1 MPAAPGHQ
9 QMPRPQ
15 EVFISYSRKDK
26 EFVHRL
32 DESLK
37 SRSREAWVDW
47 EDIRPTEDFMQ
58 AIYGAI
64 EGADTFLFVLT
75 PDSVTSIV
83 CGREIAHAAAHNK
96 RMVPIEA
103 REVDAAAVPEPL
115 AKLNWISFWR
125 DGDDFE
131 KATDTLISALDTDLD
146 WVHAHTRLLTRA
158 IEWENK
164 GKNNSFVLRGED
176 LRAAEQWLAEAGAE
190 KERHPTTLQTEYII
204 ASRRAAVRRQR
215 IISGAVS
222 FALIVSIVL
231 TIIAL
236 TQRHQAV
243 EQKNIADQQRA
254 EAERQLRLT
263 LAGELANNTVHA
275 LTVDPERGILLALEA
290 ASASYLAN
298 KSLTSEAEDALHL
311 ALQAS
316 RVRLVLSD
324 HQGIVSS
331 AAYSPDGRRVA
342 TADSSRVQL
351 WDAVSGQPVGPAHIG
366 QVLGIAFSPDGTY
379 LAVAGKDAIAR
390 VWEVASG
397 REVRSFSGH
406 TEYLWS
412 VAFSPDG
419 KRLAAA
425 SHDGTA
431 SIWDVASGQRLN
443 TMRGHK
449 GPVFAI
455 AFSPDGKSLA
465 SASEDATA
473 KIWDS
478 ASGRELHSLA
488 SGGMAVRDVAFSPN
502 GKRLAMASFDKT
514 VKIWDAVS
522 GRDLLSLEGNSSS
535 VFGVAF
541 SPDGK
546 RVAAAGLDKSVRV
559 WDAASGKAQLTL
571 LGHTDIVT
579 HVAFSPDGDR
589 LLSASADST
598 ARSWD
603 LTSSSELPTLSGHT
617 GEVRDVVFSPDGA
630 HVASASADA
639 TARVWALDTGRE
651 LRAIIGHQAAVNGV
665 AFSPDGKRLAT
676 ASADQSARVWN
687 IATGRQVLAL
697 LGNKGE
703 VNGIAFSHDGTRLA
717 TASSDGTAR
726 LWDAATGRALSSFV
740 GHVGKVVSV
749 DFNPDGSRLVTTDEG
764 SEGRRGATKV
774 WDVASGRELLDLQG
788 DYLWVSRAVFSA
800 DGKHI
805 ATAGTSP
812 PFPVKVWDVH
822 SGKELLTLSGHVA
835 GVLSVALSPDGKR
848 IATSGYY
855 GATKIW
861 DAGDGR
867 ELFSLSGH
875 ATAVNAIVFSP
886 NGKRLATAGS
896 DWTVRTYVMDP
907 DDLIALA
914 ESRVTRPLTPEEC
927 KRYLPTQDCSQTVSS
942 LVWAGKELLR
952 LGELEAAT
960 VKFQHALDRSGTPDS
975 GPKAKMTIVALLL
988 MEGRERA
995 ELADLDGATALLER
1009 ARRLDPSL
1017 GFEAG
1022 SEARRIAA
1030 IGLAA
1035 RGERLVSLDRAPEA
1049 IESLERAVTLDSL
1062 NDRAYLALGRAY
1074 RNTKA
1079 YDMAI
1084 ANFRKAAE
1092 IHRTALSYSELGES
1106 YRLKKDYKQA
1116 REQLKMAISL
1126 DPEGEWPRRVLG
1138 ITLRETGE
1146 YAEASAKLNEAI
1158 KIRPTKWG
1166 YVELARTYRLQGDY
1180 VHTLE
1185 SISKAKGIDPNFV
1198 EAYELAASI
1207 QHDNLSNFEAAYQEY
1222 RKALE
1227 IGLSDEGDKAD
1238 LAEATL
1244 TSGRFKEARL
1254 LASDLLRAPAT
1265 TTELSLGGQLAMR
1278 FIVASSLLL
1287 GGEPEAGAKKL
1298 KELRDYYKTLP
1309 VGFVQSWDYRGTRN
1323 FVMQHPMNQA
1333 IRTKLIGALDMLE
1346 KGEKAARTS
1355 GAEGR

>member
-190 KERHPTTLQTEYII
+190 KER
-204 ASRRAAVRRQR
+204 
-215 IISGAVS
+215 
-222 FALIVSIVL
+222 
-231 TIIAL
+231 
-236 TQRHQAV
+236 
-243 EQKNIADQQRA
+243 
-254 EAERQLRLT
+254 
-263 LAGELANNTVHA
+263 
-275 LTVDPERGILLALEA
+275 
-290 ASASYLAN
+290 
-298 KSLTSEAEDALHL
+298 
-311 ALQAS
+311 
-316 RVRLVLSD
+316 
-324 HQGIVSS
+324 
-331 AAYSPDGRRVA
+331 
-342 TADSSRVQL
+342 
-351 WDAVSGQPVGPAHIG
+351 
-366 QVLGIAFSPDGTY
+366 
-379 LAVAGKDAIAR
+379 
-390 VWEVASG
+390 
-397 REVRSFSGH
+397 
-406 TEYLWS
+406 
-412 VAFSPDG
+412 
-419 KRLAAA
+419 
-425 SHDGTA
+425 
-431 SIWDVASGQRLN
+431 
-443 TMRGHK
+443 
-449 GPVFAI
+449 
-455 AFSPDGKSLA
+455 
-465 SASEDATA
+465 
-473 KIWDS
+473 
-478 ASGRELHSLA
+478 
-488 SGGMAVRDVAFSPN
+488 
-502 GKRLAMASFDKT
+502 
-514 VKIWDAVS
+514 
-522 GRDLLSLEGNSSS
+522 
-535 VFGVAF
+535 
-541 SPDGK
+541 
-546 RVAAAGLDKSVRV
+546 
-559 WDAASGKAQLTL
+559 
-571 LGHTDIVT
+571 
-579 HVAFSPDGDR
+579 
-589 LLSASADST
+589 
-598 ARSWD
+598 
-603 LTSSSELPTLSGHT
+603 
-617 GEVRDVVFSPDGA
+617 
-630 HVASASADA
+630 
-639 TARVWALDTGRE
+639 
-651 LRAIIGHQAAVNGV
+651 
-665 AFSPDGKRLAT
+665 
-676 ASADQSARVWN
+676 
-687 IATGRQVLAL
+687 
-697 LGNKGE
+697 
-703 VNGIAFSHDGTRLA
+703 
-717 TASSDGTAR
+717 
-726 LWDAATGRALSSFV
+726 
-740 GHVGKVVSV
+740 
-749 DFNPDGSRLVTTDEG
+749 
-764 SEGRRGATKV
+764 
-774 WDVASGRELLDLQG
+774 
-788 DYLWVSRAVFSA
+788 
-800 DGKHI
+800 
-805 ATAGTSP
+805 
-812 PFPVKVWDVH
+812 
-822 SGKELLTLSGHVA
+822 
-835 GVLSVALSPDGKR
+835 
-848 IATSGYY
+848 
-855 GATKIW
+855 
-861 DAGDGR
+861 
-867 ELFSLSGH
+867 
-875 ATAVNAIVFSP
+875 
-886 NGKRLATAGS
+886 
-896 DWTVRTYVMDP
+896 
-907 DDLIALA
+907 
-914 ESRVTRPLTPEEC
+914 
-927 KRYLPTQDCSQTVSS
+927 
-942 LVWAGKELLR
+942 
-952 LGELEAAT
+952 
-960 VKFQHALDRSGTPDS
+960 
-975 GPKAKMTIVALLL
+975 
-988 MEGRERA
+988 
-995 ELADLDGATALLER
+995 
-1009 ARRLDPSL
+1009 
-1017 GFEAG
+1017 
-1022 SEARRIAA
+1022 
-1030 IGLAA
+1030 
-1035 RGERLVSLDRAPEA
+1035 
-1049 IESLERAVTLDSL
+1049 
-1062 NDRAYLALGRAY
+1062 
-1074 RNTKA
+1074 
-1079 YDMAI
+1079 
-1084 ANFRKAAE
+1084 
-1092 IHRTALSYSELGES
+1092 HRTALSYSELGES

-1333 IRTKLIGALDMLE
+1333 IRTKLIGALDMME